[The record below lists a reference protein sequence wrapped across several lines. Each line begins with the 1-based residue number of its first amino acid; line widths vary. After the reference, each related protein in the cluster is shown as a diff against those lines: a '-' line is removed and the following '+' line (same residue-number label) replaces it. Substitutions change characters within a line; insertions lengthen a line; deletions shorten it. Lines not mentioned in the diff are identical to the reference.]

1 MPARIAVSKLQNR
14 QIIWHY
20 QWRRKM
26 SAQNPEFKTHQL
38 ETKINQP
45 RNQKL
50 KTNKQGIQNSTYQSE
65 RKRST
70 PKKCG
75 EKNWLNF
82 TAGVEL
88 PWCWLNSEFRIRNW
102 VGWVKGIFPI
112 PILSPMN
119 DEWKRSKSLQVSL
132 THTHILCVFS
142 FSFFFL
148 GALISSSLYFVGTH

>member
-1 MPARIAVSKLQNR
+1 
-14 QIIWHY
+14 
-20 QWRRKM
+20 M

-75 EKNWLNF
+75 EKN
-82 TAGVEL
+82 
-88 PWCWLNSEFRIRNW
+88 
-102 VGWVKGIFPI
+102 
-112 PILSPMN
+112 
-119 DEWKRSKSLQVSL
+119 
-132 THTHILCVFS
+132 
-142 FSFFFL
+142 
-148 GALISSSLYFVGTH
+148 